1 MKIGESSMRIKNITA
16 VALIFVLLG
25 LSACSP
31 QAVTQVAPSSVP
43 GSIATGVPAAT
54 AAPASLTVM
63 AAASLTESFTELGTM
78 FEAQYPGVKVSFNF
92 AGSQTLA
99 EQLNQGA
106 PADIFASASKKYMD
120 AAVTAGRV
128 AADAPQV
135 FVENRLV
142 VIFPKDNPGKLA
154 ALTDLANPGLKL
166 VLAAESVP
174 VGQYSLTFLEKT
186 SADAAF
192 SPQYKDQVLKN
203 VVSYEDNV
211 KGVVTK
217 ITLGE
222 ADAGIVYVTDF
233 TGSAAEKVATL
244 AIPDTLNTI
253 ATYPIAPVADSKQPD
268 LARAFVD
275 LVLSAEGQQVM
286 AKYGFLPVR

>member
-1 MKIGESSMRIKNITA
+1 MRTKVLA
-16 VALIFVLLG
+16 GLVLIVVLLG
-25 LSACSP
+25 MCACSP
-31 QAVTQVAPSSVP
+31 QAATQVAPPAVP
-43 GSIATGVPAAT
+43 ESTATGVPVAT
-54 AAPASLTVM
+54 AEPASLTVM
-63 AAASLTESFTELGTM
+63 SAASLTESFTELGRM
-78 FEAQYPGVKVSFNF
+78 FEAQHPGVKVSFNF

-106 PADIFASASKKYMD
+106 PADVFASASKKYMD

-128 AADAPQV
+128 SADASAV
-135 FVENRLV
+135 FVMNRLV

-154 ALTDLANPGLKL
+154 ALSDLAKPGLKL

-174 VGQYSLTFLEKT
+174 VGQYSLTFLEKAN
-186 SADAAF
+186 ADTAF
-192 SPQYKDQVLKN
+192 TPQYKDEVLKN
-203 VVSYEDNV
+203 VVSFEDNV
-211 KGVVTK
+211 KAVVTK
-217 ITLGE
+217 VALGE

-233 TGSAAEKVATL
+233 TGAAAEKVATL
-244 AIPDTLNTI
+244 EIPDALNTI

-286 AKYGFLPVR
+286 AKYGFLPGQ